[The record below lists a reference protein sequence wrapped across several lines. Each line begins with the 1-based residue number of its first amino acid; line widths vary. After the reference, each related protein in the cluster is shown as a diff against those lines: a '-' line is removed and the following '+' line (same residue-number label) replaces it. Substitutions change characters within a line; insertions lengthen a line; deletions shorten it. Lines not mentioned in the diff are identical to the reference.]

1 VSTHGKVGAGVP
13 HAFEPLLPIPSLLL
27 CCASAVIGGMM
38 GAAPKRGTG
47 VKGLFFRDE
56 RFSLS
61 PPLTR
66 EHVGKKMMATTVFYR
81 YTARL

>member
-1 VSTHGKVGAGVP
+1 
-13 HAFEPLLPIPSLLL
+13 
-27 CCASAVIGGMM
+27 MM

-81 YTARL
+81 YTARF